1 MQYPLFAVLAL
12 ASSAQVNGDVRPL
25 PEAPRVRYAHV
36 ILAGDTRQIWLEV
49 PTQSAP
55 ADEDDRRPPVRPPRH
70 ADITTLV
77 LGRENFDR
85 WLFDDGGHEAVR
97 QRHLDDLLRANVEAL
112 AGKYKLS
119 EPQWA
124 KLRLAGQGDIKRFFD
139 NVEERRRDFETDGR
153 NFQAGVAALHRLAPL
168 SQLYRDGPFGDSS
181 LFAKTLR
188 KIRHES
194 DAGK

>member
-1 MQYPLFAVLAL
+1 MQYPLFAVLVL

-36 ILAGDTRQIWLEV
+36 KLAGDTRQILLEV
-49 PTQSAP
+49 PKQSAP
-55 ADEDDRRPPVRPPRH
+55 ADEESPLVRPPRH
-70 ADITTLV
+70 ANITTLM
-77 LGRENFDR
+77 LGRVNFDR
-85 WLFDDGGHEAVR
+85 WLFDDGGDEAVR

-119 EPQWA
+119 EPQRA
-124 KLRLAGQGDIKRFFD
+124 KLRLAGRGDIKRFFD
-139 NVEERRRDFETDGR
+139 NVEERRRDFETDR
-153 NFQAGVAALHRLAPL
+153 RDLQAGVAALHRLAPL

-188 KIRHES
+188 KIRHEC
-194 DAGK
+194 DAAK

>member
-49 PTQSAP
+49 PAQSAP

-85 WLFDDGGHEAVR
+85 WLFDDGGYEAVR

-124 KLRLAGQGDIKRFFD
+124 KLRLAGQGDIKRFLIMLRSGG
-139 NVEERRRDFETDGR
+139 VISRRTGEFPGR
-153 NFQAGVAALHRLAPL
+153 SCGSASPRPALAALSGRPLRRQLA
-168 SQLYRDGPFGDSS
+168 
-181 LFAKTLR
+181 LR
-188 KIRHES
+188 Q
-194 DAGK
+194 DAP